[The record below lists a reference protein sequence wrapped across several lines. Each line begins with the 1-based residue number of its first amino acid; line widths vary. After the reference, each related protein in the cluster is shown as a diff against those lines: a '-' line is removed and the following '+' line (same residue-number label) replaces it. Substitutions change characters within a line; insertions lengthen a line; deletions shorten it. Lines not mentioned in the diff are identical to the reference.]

1 MWRSVGS
8 PVDDDAM
15 PTAGPAFAG
24 ATGSLAQD
32 LALPEIHHD
41 PYPYYDWLRRERPM
55 YQTPYGAWVVS
66 RHADAIRVLRDSTFS
81 SNSFGNNE
89 NFVAIRPMLEEQLGI
104 GELLRLQERA
114 MLFLDPPDHTRLRRL
129 VSKAFS
135 TRAVDALRPRADEV
149 VAGLLDDIDAKGE
162 MDVITDLAYPLPIT
176 MICEMI
182 GVPLADRELFE
193 QWTPTAVK
201 VLDPSDDFSLLQEA
215 NEAIT
220 HFVDYFRDLI
230 ASRRRAPGDDLLSGL
245 IAAEDEGDRLTEQ
258 ELLST
263 LILLLIAGHE
273 TTVNLIGNGMLALLR
288 HPDELARLRREPALM
303 GSAVDELLRYDSP
316 VQLTSR
322 TALADQEVAGV
333 PVAKGSEVIVLL
345 GAANRDPDQFA
356 DPTRLDIGRADR
368 NHIAFGGGIHV
379 CLGAP
384 LARLEGR
391 SAIGGAVG
399 RWSDL
404 ELLDDDPGRKDTI
417 TLRGLTSLRVAVR
430 S

>member
-1 MWRSVGS
+1 MMIT
-8 PVDDDAM
+8 M
-15 PTAGPAFAG
+15 PTNGPAFADV
-24 ATGSLAQD
+24 TGSLAQD

-41 PYPYYDWLRRERPM
+41 PYPYYDWLRREHPM
-55 YQTPYGAWVVS
+55 HQTAYGAWVVS
-66 RHADAIRVLRDSTFS
+66 RHADATRVLRDPTFS

-89 NFVAIRPMLEEQLGI
+89 NFAAIRPMLEEQLGI

-135 TRAVDALRPRADEV
+135 TRAVDALRPRAEEV
-149 VAGLLDDIDAKGE
+149 VAGLLDDIEAKGE
-162 MDVITDLAYPLPIT
+162 MDVICDLAYPLPIT

-182 GVPLADRELFE
+182 GVPVADRELFE
-193 QWTPTAVK
+193 QWTPSAVK

-230 ASRRRAPGDDLLSGL
+230 ASRRRAPGEDLLSGL

-288 HPDELARLRREPALM
+288 HQDQLSRLRSDPALI
-303 GSAVDELLRYDSP
+303 GSAVEEMLRFDSP
-316 VQLTSR
+316 VQLTGR
-322 TALADQEVAGV
+322 TALAEQEVAGET
-333 PVAKGSEVIVLL
+333 VAKGSEVIVLL
-345 GAANRDPDQFA
+345 GAANRDPQQFPNP
-356 DPTRLDIGRADR
+356 DGLDIGRGDR

-384 LARLEGR
+384 LARLEGK
-391 SAIGGAVG
+391 SAIGGAVA
-399 RWSDL
+399 RWSHL
-404 ELLDDDPGRKDTI
+404 ELVGDEPDRKETI
-417 TLRGLTSLRVAVR
+417 TLRGLKSLRVAVSR
-430 S
+430 